1 MDQMRKI
8 LRLSKTL
15 LDRTGTII
23 PMIIFDGNAEV
34 TRRKT
39 LLAEKVKKLPQLS
52 IYSLVFQEDVPST
65 IYAHL
70 KKKDAESIGVGYELD
85 MLPIATPAKEIIQH
99 ITQANARADIQGII
113 VQKPGKHLFPF
124 QEWWSQIVSVID
136 PKKDVDGLTGK
147 GAVVPAT
154 ARAIL
159 EILDTAVK
167 TLKLDLKKLN
177 IVVLGRSDIV
187 GVPVAK
193 VLEGKARSVLLYGK
207 DIADHMDELKHAD
220 VVITATGQTHLLH
233 AANLKYGVII
243 IDAGSPKPEVD
254 PAGLEHLIAF
264 LSPVPGGVGPMT
276 RVCLLQNL
284 IDGVG

>member
-1 MDQMRKI
+1 MM
-8 LRLSKTL
+8 
-15 LDRTGTII
+15 
-23 PMIIFDGNAEV
+23 IFDGNAEA

-39 LLAEKVKKLPQLS
+39 LLAEKVKKLPRLT

-70 KKKDAESIGVGYELD
+70 KKKDAESIGVGYEVD
-85 MLPIATPAKEIIQH
+85 MLSIATPAEEIIQH
-99 ITQANARADIQGII
+99 IEKANARVDIQGII

-154 ARAIL
+154 ARAIV
-159 EILDTAVK
+159 EILDSAVK
-167 TLKLDLKKLN
+167 TLKLDLKKLR
-177 IVVLGRSDIV
+177 IVILGRSDIV
-187 GVPVAK
+187 GAPVAK
-193 VLEGKARSVLLYGK
+193 VLEGKAQFVSLYGK
-207 DIADHMDELKHAD
+207 NIADHMDELKHAD

-233 AANLKYGVII
+233 AADFKHGVII
-243 IDAGSPKPEVD
+243 IDAGSPKPEID
-254 PAGLEHLIAF
+254 PTGLDQVAAF

-276 RVCLLQNL
+276 RACLLQNL
-284 IDGVG
+284 IDLR